1 MVNYRFMLSLL
12 FQNILARVREVVSI
26 GAIRSELGDILQRSI
41 GSCKIPYFSSLVPIR
56 SLKLI

>member
-1 MVNYRFMLSLL
+1 MLSLL